1 MVDIERLFIQNN
13 DVKLEAEYFQSISNK
28 TSAFLICH
36 PHPQFGGNMWNN
48 VVSAIFNM
56 LIESDISCLRFN
68 FRAVGKSTGNHTSG
82 RGELSDVKVCIDF
95 LIEQKSISNILIC
108 GYSYGAAI
116 GCSAIN
122 YSDKIFAYIAISL
135 PWDFIGSKYKKLTQ
149 SDKPKLFLQGDRD
162 DIAHFNKFE
171 EHYSFYDE
179 PKNYKIIN
187 GADHFYRSYESQLA
201 KKVFKFYKS
210 LINED

>member
-1 MVDIERLFIQNN
+1 M
-13 DVKLEAEYFQSISNK
+13 
-28 TSAFLICH
+28 
-36 PHPQFGGNMWNN
+36 
-48 VVSAIFNM
+48 
-56 LIESDISCLRFN
+56 ISCLRFN

-82 RGELSDVKVCIDF
+82 RGELSDVKACIDF

-162 DIAHFNKFE
+162 DVAHYNKFE
-171 EHYSFYDE
+171 EHYLFYDE

-210 LINED
+210 LIKED